1 MLVPQTGE
9 QVLVLD
15 PGGDEFRARGLHFG
29 EQPFACFIDEG
40 DILKVNDGS
49 CAWRALPGLVPART

>member
-15 PGGDEFRARGLHFG
+15 SFGDELRARGLHFG
-29 EQPFACFIDEG
+29 EQPFAGFIDEG
-40 DILKVNDGS
+40 DILKVHDGS
-49 CAWRALPGLVPART
+49 CAWRPLPGLVPVRT